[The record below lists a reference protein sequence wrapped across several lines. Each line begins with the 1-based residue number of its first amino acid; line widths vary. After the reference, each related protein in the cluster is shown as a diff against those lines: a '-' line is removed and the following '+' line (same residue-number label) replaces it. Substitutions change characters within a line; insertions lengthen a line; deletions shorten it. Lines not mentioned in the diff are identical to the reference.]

1 MSAGCGQH
9 GTCGKDSWAH
19 ASGFVDGATQFD
31 NPRISGTKIADAGY
45 AVAEKLLKDAIDNL
59 IGFGI
64 IRGSRKNKIEM
75 DVTVNQARGDGESGA
90 VTTFAAIRNWH
101 LRAGSYSAT
110 SAIVNQKDGLP
121 S

>member
-45 AVAEKLLKDAIDNL
+45 AVAEKLLKDAIANL

-64 IRGSRKNKIEM
+64 IRHSRKNKIEM
-75 DVTVNQARGDGESGA
+75 DVPVNQAREDGEPCDA
-90 VTTFAAIRNWH
+90 TTFQPIRSPH
-101 LRAGSYSAT
+101 LPTA
-110 SAIVNQKDGLP
+110 P
-121 S
+121 SPPNSPLSNPP